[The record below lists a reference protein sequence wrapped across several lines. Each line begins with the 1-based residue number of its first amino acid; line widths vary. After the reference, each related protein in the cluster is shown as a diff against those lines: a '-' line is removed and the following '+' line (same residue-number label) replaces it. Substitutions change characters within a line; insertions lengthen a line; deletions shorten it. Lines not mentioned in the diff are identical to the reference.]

1 MKILKYAAALVLFVS
16 FTACGPAVST
26 TEQEGV
32 DLSKFHTFAYLPNT
46 GIEVPKKNETDEDV
60 DELVIKTIN
69 ANLQD
74 AGYTINR
81 NNPDLLVLVST
92 KIDFD
97 SDTAPDAKYA
107 SYPYTAEATGVSTY
121 YGDYFYVG
129 YADFGSIAGYNTD
142 SYSYKEGTVVVD
154 IIDRKT
160 KESVWKGA
168 SSESLYDETQADA
181 IANLVNEI
189 FKKYPLIQN
198 TDK

>member
-1 MKILKYAAALVLFVS
+1 MKILKYAAAFILFAS

-26 TEQEGV
+26 TKQEGV

-46 GIEVPKKNETDEDV
+46 GIEAPKKNETDEDV
-60 DELVIKTIN
+60 NELVIKTIN

-92 KIDFD
+92 KIDFE
-97 SDTAPDAKYA
+97 SETIPDATYA
-107 SYPYTAEATGVSTY
+107 SYPYTAGNTAVSTY
-121 YGDYFYVG
+121 YGDYY
-129 YADFGSIAGYNTD
+129 YSDFANFGDITGYNTD

-154 IIDRKT
+154 IINRKT

-168 SSESLYDETQADA
+168 SSESLYDENQADA

-189 FKKYPLIQN
+189 FKKYPLIQQV
-198 TDK
+198 DK

>member
-1 MKILKYAAALVLFVS
+1 MKISNYVAALILFVS

-26 TEQEGV
+26 IKQDGV
-32 DLSKFHTFAYLPNT
+32 DLGKFNTFAYLPNT
-46 GIEVPKKNETDEDV
+46 DIAVPKKNETDADV
-60 DELVIKTIN
+60 NELVIKTIN

-97 SDTAPDAKYA
+97 SETIPNTTYA
-107 SYPYTAEATGVSTY
+107 SYPYTTRATAVSTY
-121 YGDYFYVG
+121 YGDYY
-129 YADFGSIAGYNTD
+129 YAGFADYGGITGYNTD

-154 IIDRKT
+154 IVDRKT
-160 KESVWKGA
+160 KKNVWKGA
-168 SSESLYDETQADA
+168 SSESLYDENQADA

-189 FKKYPLIQN
+189 FKKYPLIQKM
-198 TDK
+198 DE